1 MPAPAPKKVEPITGL
16 GYDPN
21 FGGLDL
27 SGCPSVQPLPK
38 DEDASFVDE
47 NFGGLVSE
55 SRTRLRDVLPK
66 MVEQA
71 GSDPEIARLLK
82 EAGIENP
89 NAPSIVHVC
98 DEPFKVFFD
107 QNTWRSTGTLAGIK
121 YNVTA
126 EDREGLLGKLTQL
139 ARRVEAER
147 IHELTES
154 ERLQVVRLAQSGDVR
169 GAIALHL
176 RLSIGEERANQY
188 ENPNEMMGDRALA
201 GAFDEAAALTWFAA
215 RPQVQDSAE
224 FQEFLERYR
233 GGRPL
238 THDLLDGAHAR
249 FQEDQYKRTPLLP
262 PKKEATPTE
271 IRQSLEDA
279 DDETIRRT
287 YWSTATAIARA
298 AR

>member
-1 MPAPAPKKVEPITGL
+1 MTTEKKAAPLAL
-16 GYDPN
+16 GYDPAMQVPLVGQEGYRHPDSGSD
-21 FGGLDL
+21 FIDERFAPLDN
-27 SGCPSVQPLPK
+27 SGS
-38 DEDASFVDE
+38 
-47 NFGGLVSE
+47 G
-55 SRTRLRDVLPK
+55 
-66 MVEQA
+66 A
-71 GSDPEIARLLK
+71 GSRALK
-82 EAGIENP
+82 AFIEEQVAEQTP
-89 NAPSIVHVC
+89 ATVVHVL
-98 DEPFKVFFD
+98 DEPFAVFYD
-107 QNTWRSTGTLAGIK
+107 KGTWRSTGKLNGMKHALTGK
-121 YNVTA
+121 S
-126 EDREGLLGKLTQL
+126 REEVLDKLVRLGQ
-139 ARRVEAER
+139 RVEAER
-147 IHELTES
+147 VHELTES

-176 RLSIGEERANQY
+176 RIAIGEERASQY
-188 ENPNEMMGDRALA
+188 ENQNEMLSDPALSE
-201 GAFDEAAALTWFAA
+201 AFDDAAALTWFAA